1 MGGFKSMKYE
11 SARLANIPPYKFAE
25 IQKMKKEAM
34 DAGIDVI
41 DLGVGDPDLPTP
53 RHIVNKLVEEVQNP
67 ANLKYPRFAGCPEF
81 KEAVATFYK
90 KTYNVKLDPDTEVLA
105 LIGSK
110 EGIAHLLPAVIDTGD
125 YVLGP
130 DPSYPVYRTG
140 TLLAGGQYYNM
151 RLEAENDFKPDF
163 DQIPED
169 ILAQAKILFLNYPSN
184 PTGAT
189 VDLDFYEQAIDF
201 AKQHD
206 ILVVTDSAYNRVTYH
221 DYQAPSILQIDGAK
235 EQAVEF
241 GSLSKA
247 YSMTGW
253 RVGYVVGNKAVIK
266 SLSTYKSNVD
276 TGVFTPIQKAAA
288 FALTTDQSSVTEY
301 NQVYQKRMD
310 TLVAALQSIGIDAK
324 PVQAGIFI
332 WSPVPK
338 GYTSEQ
344 FVAAVLEQTGVI
356 FTPGNVFGP
365 GGEGYF
371 RVSLSVP
378 NERLNEAVERIREK
392 LELN

>member
-1 MGGFKSMKYE
+1 MKYE

-34 DAGIDVI
+34 DAGVDVI

-53 RHIVNKLVEEVQNP
+53 RHIVNKLVEEVQDP

-90 KTYNVKLDPDTEVLA
+90 KTYNVELDPDTEVLA

-163 DQIPED
+163 DQIPQD

-189 VDLDFYEQAIDF
+189 VDIDFYEEAIDF

-221 DYQAPSILQIDGAK
+221 DYHAPSILQVDGAK

-253 RVGYVVGNKAVIK
+253 RVGYVVGNKDVIR

-288 FALTTDQSSVTEY
+288 HALTTDQSSVTEY

-310 TLVAALQSIGIDAK
+310 TLVEALQSIGIDAK

-344 FVAAVLEQTGVI
+344 FVAVVLEQTGVI